1 MKIFFVQ
8 HKSSLGTIC
17 LKHAKRNFISNF
29 EKKKN
34 ELKSDLN
41 IKKKKKKKKKNIGPI
56 RPPHISKWQE
66 LQQKCSINP

>member
-41 IKKKKKKKKKNIGPI
+41 IKKKIIKKIKILVLLEPLIFLNGKSYNKNA
-56 RPPHISKWQE
+56 
-66 LQQKCSINP
+66 